1 MWLVIRH
8 KRELQVVWI
17 EGETNRKVVAGP
29 FATKP
34 AAIKAARELEDYYE
48 FRALLMLMLSGIVAL
63 LLIQALITLG

>member
-48 FRALLMLMLSGIVAL
+48 FRGMLILMLSGIVAL

>member
-48 FRALLMLMLSGIVAL
+48 FRGMLILMLSGIVAL
-63 LLIQALITLG
+63 LLIQALITIG